1 MCSSMLSLKFFV
13 HSKQHSAHS
22 EQKDQRMRQVVAY
35 KRLRKSL
42 SFQAQKVVAVAYILV
57 FWIDSRLWEVVA
69 HGGSAVCG
77 ELRQDL

>member
-57 FWIDSRLWEVVA
+57 FWI
-69 HGGSAVCG
+69 GGRYERWSLNTRGGRSWRFDCMC
-77 ELRQDL
+77 